1 MELKEFKGEFFNR
14 YGPGK
19 AIMFFSPGRVNLIG
33 EHTDYNGGL
42 VLPCALSFGTYL
54 IIRKT
59 DDDLVKFR
67 TVNFDDKNEIPLADL
82 DKKLDGGVWINY
94 PLGVIAGF
102 KKRGVSFAGM
112 DLLFMGNIPIG
123 AGLSSSASLELVSSV
138 AVNELY
144 SVGLDMVEMVKLSH
158 TAENEF
164 VGVNCGIMD
173 QFAVGMGKKDHAI
186 ALDCNTL
193 NFEHIPVEIN
203 GYKLVIGDTK
213 KRRGLAGSKYNE
225 RRAECDKAVEL
236 LCQKK
241 GIRYLCEL
249 DMETFREI
257 RNLIPEGVVRKR
269 VRHVISE
276 HGRVLQAVKELKAGN
291 AEAFGKLMNESHDS
305 LRDDYEVTG
314 FELDTMVEE
323 ARKVEGVLGARM
335 TGAGFGGCTVSLVK
349 EENIDIFY
357 EQMGKAYKEKTGI
370 TPEFYIADIGDGT
383 RKLEEITG

>member
-42 VLPCALSFGTYL
+42 VLPCALSSGTYL

-102 KKRGVSFAGM
+102 KKRGVSFTGM

-123 AGLSSSASLELVSSV
+123 AGLSSSASLELVTSV

-193 NFEHIPVEIN
+193 NFEHVLVEIN

-213 KRRGLAGSKYNE
+213 KRRGLADSKYNE

-236 LCQKK
+236 LSQKK

-249 DMETFREI
+249 DMETFREV
-257 RNLIPEGVVRKR
+257 RNLIPEGVIRKR

-276 HGRVLQAVKELKAGN
+276 HGRVLEAVKELKAGN
-291 AEAFGKLMNESHDS
+291 TEAFGKLMNESHDS

-349 EENIDIFY
+349 EENTDTFC
-357 EQMGKAYKEKTGI
+357 EQVGKAYKEKIGLN
-370 TPEFYIADIGDGT
+370 PEFYIADIGDGT

>member
-1 MELKEFKGEFFNR
+1 
-14 YGPGK
+14 
-19 AIMFFSPGRVNLIG
+19 
-33 EHTDYNGGL
+33 
-42 VLPCALSFGTYL
+42 
-54 IIRKT
+54 
-59 DDDLVKFR
+59 
-67 TVNFDDKNEIPLADL
+67 
-82 DKKLDGGVWINY
+82 
-94 PLGVIAGF
+94 
-102 KKRGVSFAGM
+102 M

>member
-1 MELKEFKGEFFNR
+1 MELKEFKGEFFNC
-14 YGPGK
+14 YGQGK

-59 DDDLVKFR
+59 DDDLVKFQ
-67 TVNFDDKNEIPLADL
+67 TVNFDDKNEISLADL

-123 AGLSSSASLELVSSV
+123 AGLSSSASLELVTSV

-173 QFAVGMGKKDHAI
+173 QFAVGMGKKDHTI

-213 KRRGLAGSKYNE
+213 KRRGLADSKYNE

-236 LCQKK
+236 LSQKK

-249 DMETFREI
+249 DMETFREV
-257 RNLIPEGVVRKR
+257 RNLIPEGVIRKR

-276 HGRVLQAVKELKAGN
+276 HGRVLEAAKELKARN
-291 AEAFGKLMNESHDS
+291 TEAFGKLMNESHDS

-349 EENIDIFY
+349 EENMDIFC
-357 EQMGKAYKEKTGI
+357 EQVGKAYKGKTGI

-383 RKLEEITG
+383 RRLEEITG